1 MLLCGWGNRSNIDGS
16 YLKFQTVAFNALHSF
31 DQIVI
36 KPLLPNSTILSFSVF
51 SSYYT
56 VWFFLSLPNENL
68 ALILTLPLS
77 LRCVCLIYIYDNLF
91 LYSYFFIYFLIICFI
106 KLESTPLVMEKYD
119 MAWVACHLTCPCWP
133 TVLSFER
140 IRILLLSFKMMSII

>member
-1 MLLCGWGNRSNIDGS
+1 MVSYSSKQQTKNIKKNVNVVSETVVEENGNIDGS

-77 LRCVCLIYIYDNLF
+77 LRCVCPIYIYDNLF
-91 LYSYFFIYFLIICFI
+91 LYSYFFIYFFIICFI

-119 MAWVACHLTCPCWP
+119 MA
-133 TVLSFER
+133 
-140 IRILLLSFKMMSII
+140 